1 MIVEKIEKSAVC
13 ERLPLRSF
21 LVLPFQRITRLKLLV
36 QVCMKALCSSF
47 SWRLVLFAILSP
59 EHIHA
64 VSVQNIVKRTT
75 RGTAEAT
82 QAIKALKQLE
92 KVQRH
97 TFFFFFFK
105 FTEYLQIIAKLQLLK
120 ISGISQDYL
129 LWNQCFI
136 CRSSR
141 LFNKVMTASLKWKAS
156 SLWFLSV
163 LRWTL
168 SARWVINDLPNV
180 SSMLLNNQNYQI
192 SGVNFSPFK

>member
-1 MIVEKIEKSAVC
+1 MLFVRDFLFAPSLCFPSKGLQDLSCWSRCVWKLSAAV
-13 ERLPLRSF
+13 
-21 LVLPFQRITRLKLLV
+21 
-36 QVCMKALCSSF
+36 F
-47 SWRLVLFAILSP
+47 SWRLVLFAIFSP

-97 TFFFFFFK
+97 TFFK

-129 LWNQCFI
+129 LWNRCFI

-168 SARWVINDLPNV
+168 SARWVINDCPNV